1 MTRLIAIAI
10 FAVLAFL
17 LLKYRTNA
25 KFQKWAAYVL
35 CSALLVYIV
44 FVVGTELFR

>member
-10 FAVLAFL
+10 FVVLAYL

-25 KFQKWAAYVL
+25 KLQQWVAIAL
-35 CSALLVYIV
+35 SSALLIYIC
-44 FVVGTELFR
+44 FVVVTELIR

>member
-10 FAVLAFL
+10 FVVLAYL

-25 KFQKWAAYVL
+25 KLQTWVAIVL
-35 CSALLVYIV
+35 SSALLIYIS
-44 FVVGTELFR
+44 FVMISELAR